1 MTLRRLWKKKLPEL
15 MHAMTNAN
23 VSSAINSQYRS
34 NLLVVRTLANPVTKK
49 SPSDSSDIGGTVLS
63 LYYTEES
70 PDREGTPQRKALMG
84 VILWKP

>member
-1 MTLRRLWKKKLPEL
+1 MTLLRLLKKKLPEL

-49 SPSDSSDIGGTVLS
+49 SPSDLILDHEVE
-63 LYYTEES
+63 Y
-70 PDREGTPQRKALMG
+70 DEGFQG
-84 VILWKP
+84 FG